1 MASVLI
7 IDDDPMLCEI
17 LSRRI
22 GALGHQVSHAST
34 VDEGLKKASFDAF
47 DVVFLDVRLPDG
59 NGLEVLPTIQQTPSS
74 PEIIIITGMFDP
86 DGAEL
91 AIECGAWDY
100 IEKPSSTSEMILPFL
115 RALQYREEKW
125 VKPTAVALKREGIIG
140 YSPQI
145 TACLDLVAQAA
156 HTDVSVLITG
166 ETGTGKELFAR
177 AIHNNSPRACKNFVV
192 VDCTSLPQGLVESI
206 LFGHRKGAFT
216 GADRPMDGLVKQ
228 ADGGTLFLDEVGE
241 LPLSVQKNFLRV
253 LQEHRFR
260 PIGSVQETESH
271 FRLVA
276 ATNRNLEEMVGQ
288 GQFRS
293 DLLFRLRSLSI
304 QLPPLRERPKDIK
317 DLVFFYMNKLC
328 EKYGSETKGLA
339 PDFLEAVMAYDW
351 PGNVREL
358 VNCMERTLAVAGP
371 APTLFARHLPSNL
384 RMCLIRDPAVR
395 ASAVKAGSIEGAESS
410 DESEALPPYREF
422 RESLEHRYLQELLA
436 VSQNNIGKATKISGL
451 SRTRIYELLK
461 KHGLSIAN

>member
-1 MASVLI
+1 MANVLI
-7 IDDDPMLCEI
+7 VDDDPMLCEI

-22 GALGHQVSHAST
+22 EALGHEVRHAT
-34 VDEGLKKASFDAF
+34 TLDQGIEKALSDPY

-59 NGLEVLPTIQQTPSS
+59 NGLAALPTIQQTPSS

-91 AIECGAWDY
+91 AINCGAWDY

-125 VKPTAVALKREGIIG
+125 VKPAVALKREGIIG
-140 YSPQI
+140 YSSQM
-145 TACLDLVAQAA
+145 TACLDLLAQAA
-156 HTDVSVLITG
+156 STEASVLITG

-177 AIHNNSPRACKNFVV
+177 AIHNNSARAGNNFVV

-241 LPLSVQKNFLRV
+241 LPSNVQKNFLRV

-260 PIGSVQETESH
+260 PIGSVQEIESH

-276 ATNRNLEEMVGQ
+276 ATNRDLDEMVEQ
-288 GQFRS
+288 DQFRS
-293 DLLFRLRSLSI
+293 DLLFRLRSLTI
-304 QLPPLRERPKDIK
+304 QLPPLRERQKDIK
-317 DLVFFYMNKLC
+317 DLVFYYINKLC
-328 EKYGSETKGLA
+328 EKYGTETKGLA

-358 VNCMERTLAVAGP
+358 VNCMERTLAVAGH

-384 RMCLIRDPAVR
+384 RMCLIRNPAVR
-395 ASAVKAGSIEGAESS
+395 TSTVKEKFAESVESS
-410 DESEALPPYREF
+410 DEGEALPPYRDF
-422 RESLEHRYLQELLA
+422 RESLEHRYLQELIA

-461 KHGLSIAN
+461 KHDLSMVN

>member
-1 MASVLI
+1 
-7 IDDDPMLCEI
+7 
-17 LSRRI
+17 
-22 GALGHQVSHAST
+22 
-34 VDEGLKKASFDAF
+34 
-47 DVVFLDVRLPDG
+47 
-59 NGLEVLPTIQQTPSS
+59 
-74 PEIIIITGMFDP
+74 
-86 DGAEL
+86 
-91 AIECGAWDY
+91 
-100 IEKPSSTSEMILPFL
+100 
-115 RALQYREEKW
+115 
-125 VKPTAVALKREGIIG
+125 
-140 YSPQI
+140 
-145 TACLDLVAQAA
+145 
-156 HTDVSVLITG
+156 
-166 ETGTGKELFAR
+166 
-177 AIHNNSPRACKNFVV
+177 
-192 VDCTSLPQGLVESI
+192 
-206 LFGHRKGAFT
+206 
-216 GADRPMDGLVKQ
+216 MDGLVKQ

-339 PDFLEAVMAYDW
+339 PDFLEAVMAYNW

>member
-1 MASVLI
+1 MANVLI

-22 GALGHQVSHAST
+22 EALGHEVRHAST
-34 VDEGLKKASFDAF
+34 LDQGIEKALSDPY

-59 NGLEVLPTIQQTPSS
+59 NGLAALPTIQQTPSS

-91 AIECGAWDY
+91 AINCGAWDY

-125 VKPTAVALKREGIIG
+125 VKPAVALKREGIIG
-140 YSPQI
+140 YSSQM
-145 TACLDLVAQAA
+145 TACLDLLAQAA
-156 HTDVSVLITG
+156 STEASVLITG

-177 AIHNNSPRACKNFVV
+177 AIHNNSARAGNNFVV

-241 LPLSVQKNFLRV
+241 LPSNVQKNFLRV

-260 PIGSVQETESH
+260 PIGSVQEIESH

-276 ATNRNLEEMVGQ
+276 ATNRDLDEMVEQ
-288 GQFRS
+288 DQFRS
-293 DLLFRLRSLSI
+293 DLLFRLRSLTI
-304 QLPPLRERPKDIK
+304 QLPPLRERQKDIK
-317 DLVFFYMNKLC
+317 DLVFYYMNKLC
-328 EKYGSETKGLA
+328 EKYGTETKGLA

-358 VNCMERTLAVAGP
+358 VNCMERTLAVAGH

-384 RMCLIRDPAVR
+384 RMCLIRNPAVR
-395 ASAVKAGSIEGAESS
+395 TSTVKEKFAESVESS
-410 DESEALPPYREF
+410 DEGEALPPYRDF
-422 RESLEHRYLQELLA
+422 RESLEHRYLQELIA

-461 KHGLSIAN
+461 KHDLSIVN